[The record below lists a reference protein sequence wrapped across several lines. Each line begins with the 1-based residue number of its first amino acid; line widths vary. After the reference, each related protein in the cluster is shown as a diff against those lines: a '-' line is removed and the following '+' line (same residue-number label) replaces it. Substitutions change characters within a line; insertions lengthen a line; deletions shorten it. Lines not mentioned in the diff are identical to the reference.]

1 MRINVFDRRMQN
13 LKGTN
18 VQNRY
23 WPLSFGG
30 YCKHVAIVF
39 SILTL
44 LGLWEILALYLDN
57 SLLFPGIPD
66 LFSAISGLF
75 FYSDFWT
82 DIYVTLIRG
91 MSGMVIA
98 LFISFA
104 LAHPM
109 AHNLFLKSYIQP
121 FLSIFR
127 ATPIISIIL
136 LLLIWLRPEQIPF
149 VMALITMVPV
159 VTENLVAGYEN
170 FDIQMR
176 EMMTL
181 YRIPVIM
188 RVKYFY
194 YPSLKP
200 YLFSGLISASG
211 LGWKAIIMGEVLAQ
225 PQWGIGVS
233 LKEAHGFIEIPVLI
247 AWTLVAVFLSYCIEQ
262 ILRFLSK
269 KKFPFHFSGVP
280 VQRNKF
286 VAPVSF
292 KNVTKGYGKHVVFRN
307 LSLKIPQGKI
317 TCITGPSGCGKT
329 TLLRMIAGLETPQSG
344 IIERSGNS
352 VSYLFQ
358 KPVFVSQLTVLQNI
372 LWPLSRHMSIMEA
385 TDLAISALERM
396 GIEDKAHCMPET
408 LSGGEQQ
415 RVALIRTFLYPASI
429 ILLDE
434 PFTGL
439 NQALKENIMDMIK
452 VWHQEHETTL
462 LYVTHHADET
472 GMAQNHIIL
481 NNMCAKEYEYT
492 I

>member
-13 LKGTN
+13 HKGTN
-18 VQNRY
+18 IQSRY
-23 WPLSFGG
+23 WSLLFWGHSK
-30 YCKHVAIVF
+30 YIAIVF

-75 FYSDFWT
+75 FYSGFWT

-91 MSGMVIA
+91 ISGMIIA

-104 LAHPM
+104 LAYPM

-121 FLSIFR
+121 FLSILR

-149 VMALITMVPV
+149 VMALITMVPI

-170 FDIQMR
+170 FDMQIR
-176 EMMTL
+176 EMMAL

-211 LGWKAIIMGEVLAQ
+211 LGWKAIIIGEVLAQ

-233 LKEAHGFIEIPVLI
+233 LKEAHGFIEIPALI

-269 KKFPFHFSGVP
+269 KEFAFHFSGVP
-280 VQRNKF
+280 IRSNRF
-286 VAPVSF
+286 AASVSF

-307 LSLKIPQGKI
+307 LSLRIPQGKI

-329 TLLRMIAGLETPQSG
+329 TLLRIIAGLEIPQSG
-344 IIERSGNS
+344 VIERLEGN

-385 TDLAISALERM
+385 TDLAVSALERM

-429 ILLDE
+429 VLLDE

-439 NQALKENIMDMIK
+439 NRTLREDIMNMIK
-452 VWHQEHETTL
+452 VWHQEHGTTL
-462 LYVTHHADET
+462 LYVTHHADEI